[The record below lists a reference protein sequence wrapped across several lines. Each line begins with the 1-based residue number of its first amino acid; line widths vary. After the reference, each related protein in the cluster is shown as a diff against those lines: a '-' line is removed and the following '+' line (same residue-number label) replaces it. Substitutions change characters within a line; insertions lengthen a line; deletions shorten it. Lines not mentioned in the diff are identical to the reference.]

1 MTRVVGV
8 DLGKTACRVAVRD
21 DDGVRTGEA
30 PGAPGLASP
39 DGVARALASV
49 LAALGAA
56 TGAATPTGLGAVGV
70 GAAGALAA
78 PDDAARLAAG
88 LAAAV
93 SAPVA
98 VTSDATVAHAGV
110 FGGRAG
116 TVVAVGTGTV
126 LVTLDD
132 AGTFR
137 TLDGW
142 GPWLG
147 DDGSGSWLGRAGLR
161 AVLSAAEG
169 RGEPTALTERARVW
183 GGEPAA
189 LPGLVA
195 ASDAPARTLASFA
208 PEVLAAAR
216 DGDAVARAVVAT
228 GVRAVADACSHAAA
242 PYALL
247 GGIATAEP
255 YASALRDALGSG
267 RVVTPD
273 PAQPDDARIE
283 PALQGALLLATD
295 PTTPYERTVSRRD
308 PV

>member
-8 DLGKTACRVAVRD
+8 DLGKTTCRVVVRD
-21 DDGVRTGEA
+21 GDDVRAGEA

-39 DGVARALASV
+39 DGVARALESV

-56 TGAATPTGLGAVGV
+56 GAGTPEAVGV

-78 PDDAARLAAG
+78 PDAAGRLAAE
-88 LAAAV
+88 LAAACG
-93 SAPVA
+93 ARVA

-126 LVTLDD
+126 LVALDD
-132 AGTFR
+132 AGTLR

-161 AVLSAAEG
+161 AVLRAAEG
-169 RGEPTALTERARVW
+169 RGDPTVLTERARLW

-195 ASDAPARTLASFA
+195 GADAPARTLASFA
-208 PEVLAAAR
+208 PDVLASAR
-216 DGDAVARAVVAT
+216 DGDEVARTVVDDA
-228 GVRAVADACSHAAA
+228 VRAVADVCAHAAA

-247 GGIATAEP
+247 GGIATREP
-255 YASALRDALGSG
+255 YASALRDVLAPD
-267 RVVTPD
+267 RVVDLD
-273 PAQPDDARIE
+273 PAPPDDARLE
-283 PALQGALLLATD
+283 PALRGALLLATD

>member
-8 DLGKTACRVAVRD
+8 DLGKTTCRVVARDGDDVRA
-21 DDGVRTGEA
+21 GEA

-39 DGVARALASV
+39 DGVARALESV

-56 TGAATPTGLGAVGV
+56 GAGTPEALGV

-78 PDDAARLAAG
+78 PDAAGRLAAE
-88 LAAAV
+88 LAAACGTR
-93 SAPVA
+93 VA

-126 LVTLDD
+126 LVALDD
-132 AGTFR
+132 AGTLR

-147 DDGSGSWLGRAGLR
+147 DDGSGAWLGRAGLR
-161 AVLSAAEG
+161 AVLRAAEG
-169 RGEPTALTERARVW
+169 RGDPTVLTERARLW

-195 ASDAPARTLASFA
+195 GADAPARTLASFA
-208 PEVLAAAR
+208 PDVLAAAR
-216 DGDAVARAVVAT
+216 DGDQVARTVVDDAVRVVAD
-228 GVRAVADACSHAAA
+228 VCAHAAA

-247 GGIATAEP
+247 GGIATSEP
-255 YASALRDALGSG
+255 YASALRDALGPD
-267 RVVTPD
+267 RAVD
-273 PAQPDDARIE
+273 PAPPDDARLE
-283 PALQGALLLATD
+283 PALRGALLLATD

>member
-1 MTRVVGV
+1 
-8 DLGKTACRVAVRD
+8 VRD
-21 DDGVRTGEA
+21 EDGTRTA
-30 PGAPGLASP
+30 DVPGAPGLASP
-39 DGVARALASV
+39 DGVGRAVDAV
-49 LAALGAA
+49 LAGLRAAGTGPGAVS
-56 TGAATPTGLGAVGV
+56 VGV

-78 PDDAARLAAG
+78 PAAAARLADE
-88 LAAAV
+88 LA
-93 SAPVA
+93 SACGGGVA
-98 VTSDATVAHAGV
+98 VTSDATVAHAGA
-110 FGGRAG
+110 FAGRPG

-126 LVTLDD
+126 LVELDA
-132 AGTFR
+132 AGTLR

-161 AVLSAAEG
+161 AVLRAAEG
-169 RGEPTALTERARVW
+169 RGEPTALTERARAW

-208 PEVLAAAR
+208 PDVLAAAR
-216 DGDAVARAVVAT
+216 DGDRVAAAIVAAA
-228 GVRAVADACSHAAA
+228 VRAVADACAHATP
-242 PYALL
+242 PYALV

-255 YASALRDALGSG
+255 FGPALGATLG
-267 RVVTPD
+267 PEQVVPEPAPPD
-273 PAQPDDARIE
+273 GAHVE
-283 PALQGALLLATD
+283 PALAGALLLATD

>member
-1 MTRVVGV
+1 MRGVVGV
-8 DLGKTACRVAVRD
+8 DLGKTSCRVVVRD
-21 DDGVRTGEA
+21 DDGTRSAEA

-39 DGVARALASV
+39 HGVARAVDAV
-49 LAALGAA
+49 LVGLRAAGTGPGAVC
-56 TGAATPTGLGAVGV
+56 VGV

-78 PDDAARLAAG
+78 PAAAARLAAA
-88 LAAAV
+88 LA
-93 SAPVA
+93 SACHGPVA
-98 VTSDATVAHAGV
+98 VTSDATVAHAGA
-110 FGGRAG
+110 FAGRAG

-126 LVTLDD
+126 LVELDD
-132 AGTFR
+132 AGTLR

-161 AVLSAAEG
+161 AVLRAAEG
-169 RGEPTALTERARVW
+169 RGEPTALTDRARDW

-189 LPGLVA
+189 IPGLVA

-208 PEVLAAAR
+208 PHVLASAR
-216 DGDAVARAVVAT
+216 EGDAVARAVVEDA
-228 GVRAVADACSHAAA
+228 VRAVADACAHATP
-242 PYALL
+242 PYALV

-255 YASALRDALGSG
+255 FGPALRAALGPQ
-267 RVVTPD
+267 RVVTPE
-273 PAQPDDARIE
+273 PAPPDGPRLE
-283 PALQGALLLATD
+283 PALRGALLLATD